1 MESFILLCMTRQT
14 LTTLLISPKVKLLNV
29 TALSLPIGNNIG
41 YNKTI
46 NFELTGFQMTDQIN
60 KTRTL
65 FAVFI
70 MVLLMIATRG
80 HTNWLSSIV
89 HLPDFT
95 IPALFIA
102 GIYLRQFWVAFLII
116 ISAIAIDNYAI
127 VYEGISANCITPAY
141 SVLPFTYYGIFWVGK
156 YMSSLNIDT
165 SIVKNALIVI
175 VATSTQWLVA
185 TSSYYFFTAT
195 YAKTGWVNFST
206 YAQQW
211 SVVEIAPVLYWMIA
225 ISIVFTLNHRYS
237 FIPYFSTQKN

>member
-1 MESFILLCMTRQT
+1 
-14 LTTLLISPKVKLLNV
+14 
-29 TALSLPIGNNIG
+29 
-41 YNKTI
+41 
-46 NFELTGFQMTDQIN
+46 MTDQIN
-60 KTRTL
+60 KTKAL

-80 HTNWLSSIV
+80 HANWLSSII

-127 VYEGISANCITPAY
+127 VYEGVSANCITPAY
-141 SVLPFTYYGIFWVGK
+141 SVLPFTYYAIFWVGK
-156 YMSSLNIDT
+156 YIGSLNIDT
-165 SIVKNALIVI
+165 SIIKNALIII
-175 VATSTQWLVA
+175 VATSAQWLVA

-195 YAKTGWVNFST
+195 YAKTGWTNFPA
-206 YAQQW
+206 YLAQW
-211 SVVEIAPVLYWMIA
+211 STAEILPALYWMVA

-237 FIPYFSTQKN
+237 FIPYFSSQKS